1 MLLLQMTEK
10 NFEIYFEFNYSKLS
24 VAAFNLV
31 NENLEYFKE
40 ASYSSYFQ
48 KEKEINFQE
57 LKKLVEESIFQIEKL
72 TGKFVKD
79 IYLMIETPQSIS
91 FKLSV
96 MKNNEG
102 NAITKQDA
110 MYLIQDAKQQLIKSN
125 FDIGVIHIV
134 VENYALDNYE
144 YKFLPLNKRCKKF
157 SIDLKFICFPK
168 DLIRNFEQLF
178 SKQQILINK
187 FICSSYVRTFKF
199 ENSKDNICELGKS
212 IVKGINKQEVVSIPK
227 TIKKS
232 GFFEKLFHFFR

>member
-10 NFEIYFEFNYSKLS
+10 NFEIYFEFSYSKLS

-31 NENLEYFKE
+31 NEKLEYFKE
-40 ASYSSYFQ
+40 ASYNSYFQ

-102 NAITKQDA
+102 NVITKQDA

-134 VENYALDNYE
+134 VENYA
-144 YKFLPLNKRCKKF
+144 
-157 SIDLKFICFPK
+157 
-168 DLIRNFEQLF
+168 
-178 SKQQILINK
+178 
-187 FICSSYVRTFKF
+187 
-199 ENSKDNICELGKS
+199 
-212 IVKGINKQEVVSIPK
+212 
-227 TIKKS
+227 
-232 GFFEKLFHFFR
+232 